1 MIHLVATE
9 LGRHCLHMSAEFVV
23 DLKRVKG
30 RNLLLESKNFILILA
45 S

>member
-9 LGRHCLHMSAEFVV
+9 LGQHCLHMSPEFVF

-30 RNLLLESKNFILILA
+30 RNLLLESKIFILILA